1 MISKRLFWFFNFRS
15 NSFKKKQKPEQKKR
29 QQVQFHETLASQKNH
44 PCSSSLIYEIRPE
57 GSQLRCEGRE
67 LHKAI
72 NVRWKKK
79 NIEKNCNYFSPDYW
93 KTKNFLMVDNAVNVF
108 FFFLSREQYKENI
121 LVHPRGI
128 KCQFSEVLRTLTT
141 YVPNICL
148 SSLFTTVAEK
158 RTVNSRSELWIFVG
172 FSNILLVLRGRQN
185 EYLVSVFNNRA

>member
-1 MISKRLFWFFNFRS
+1 MLD
-15 NSFKKKQKPEQKKR
+15 E
-29 QQVQFHETLASQKNH
+29 
-44 PCSSSLIYEIRPE
+44 
-57 GSQLRCEGRE
+57 
-67 LHKAI
+67 
-72 NVRWKKK
+72 K

-93 KTKNFLMVDNAVNVF
+93 KTKNFLMVDNAVNV

-141 YVPNICL
+141 YVPYICL

-185 EYLVSVFNNRA
+185 EYLVSVFNNRAQKVASFWLNQIAI

>member
-15 NSFKKKQKPEQKKR
+15 NSFKKKSKNLNRRKDNKFNSMR
-29 QQVQFHETLASQKNH
+29 RLHRKKNH

-57 GSQLRCEGRE
+57 GSQLRCEGRG

-79 NIEKNCNYFSPDYW
+79 HRKNYNYFSPDCW
-93 KTKNFLMVDNAVNVF
+93 KTKTFLMVDNAVSVF
-108 FFFLSREQYKENI
+108 FLLREQYKENI

-128 KCQFSEVLRTLTT
+128 KSQFSEVLRTLTT